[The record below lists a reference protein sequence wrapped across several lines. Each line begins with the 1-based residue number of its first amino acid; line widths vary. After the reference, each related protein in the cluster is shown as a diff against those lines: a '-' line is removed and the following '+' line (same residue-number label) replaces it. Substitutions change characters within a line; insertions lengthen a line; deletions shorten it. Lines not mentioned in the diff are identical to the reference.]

1 MEEEELLFFI
11 KYILLPVISLGH
23 LSALAQGDNLLSNL
37 PKVTAKDM
45 KWANDVADQFK
56 AVAKKEIIEKF
67 LTLKNMQGR
76 SEELELYSNKK
87 DRLRIF
93 VSNSMPISLL
103 KAYNLEAAKYGGSLI
118 FKGLPK
124 GSFKELTKLVM
135 QISKE
140 GEEGLGHIEIDD
152 SAFEKFGISSVPSI
166 VLSNNEGEGF
176 LSRTTP
182 KQEFDKIEGAVT
194 LRLALE
200 KFAEKGDLKE
210 VAQGYLNR

>member
-1 MEEEELLFFI
+1 MLFFV

-23 LSALAQGDNLLSNL
+23 LNALAQGQDIVSSL
-37 PKVTAKDM
+37 PKVTVKDM
-45 KWANDVADQFK
+45 KWANAVADQFK

-67 LTLKNMQGR
+67 LTLKNMQKR

-93 VSNSMPISLL
+93 VSSSMPISLL
-103 KAYNLEAAKYGGSLI
+103 KAYSLEAAKYGGSLI
-118 FKGLPK
+118 FKGLPN

-140 GEEGLGHIEIDD
+140 REEGSGHIEIDD
-152 SAFEKFGISSVPSI
+152 SAFEKFEINSVPAI
-166 VLSNNEGEGF
+166 VLSKNEGEGF
-176 LSRTTP
+176 LSATTP
-182 KQEFDKIEGAVT
+182 EQEFDKIEGAVT

-200 KFAEKGDLKE
+200 KFAENGDLKE
-210 VAQGYLNR
+210 VAQRYLNR

>member
-1 MEEEELLFFI
+1 MLFFV
-11 KYILLPVISLGH
+11 KYILLPVISLTH
-23 LSALAQGDNLLSNL
+23 LSALAQEKDVVSNL

-45 KWANDVADQFK
+45 KWANEVADQFK

-67 LTLKNMQGR
+67 LSLKGMQGR
-76 SEELELYSNKK
+76 EAEIELFKHKK

-93 VSNSMPISLL
+93 VSSSMPLTLL

-118 FKGLPK
+118 FKGLPN

-135 QISKE
+135 QVSKE

-152 SAFEKFGISSVPSI
+152 NAFEKFGINSVPTI
-166 VLSNNEGEGF
+166 ILSKNEGEGF
-176 LSRTTP
+176 LSS
-182 KQEFDKIEGAVT
+182 KNEKEEFDKVEGAIGI
-194 LRLALE
+194 RLALE
-200 KFAEKGDLKE
+200 KFAESGDLKE